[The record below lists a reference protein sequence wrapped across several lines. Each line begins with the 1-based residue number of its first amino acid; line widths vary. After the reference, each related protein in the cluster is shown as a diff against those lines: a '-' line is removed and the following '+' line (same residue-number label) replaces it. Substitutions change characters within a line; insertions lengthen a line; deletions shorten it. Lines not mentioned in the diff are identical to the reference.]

1 MNTFELLATV
11 DALRLI
17 PLLGVFLYAAIQD
30 KRTGEVANYVWAYSL
45 IGCPIMIIEY
55 ALYAANMW
63 PLVLGTSLT
72 CIIIALFLSK
82 VKFGLGGA
90 DTAALITLGLCY
102 PIGPAYSAWIPLY
115 PMLAVGIG
123 AAIAVIVMFVKKQ
136 KQLRFMP
143 AFFVGLL
150 IMALI

>member
-1 MNTFELLATV
+1 MNTFEILTTADV
-11 DALRLI
+11 LRLI
-17 PLLGVFLYAAIQD
+17 PLLGIFLFAAIQD
-30 KRTGEVANYVWAYSL
+30 KRTGEVANYTWTYSL
-45 IGCPIMIIEY
+45 IGCPIMILEY
-55 ALYAANMW
+55 AMYAANMW

-72 CIIIALFLSK
+72 CIAIALALTK
-82 VKFGLGGA
+82 VRFGWGGA
-90 DTAALITLGLCY
+90 DAAALITLGLCY

-123 AAIAVIVMFVKKQ
+123 AAIAAIVMFVKKQ
-136 KQLRFMP
+136 QQLRFMP